1 MPSKEDILEFIR
13 TAGTTVG
20 KREISRHFR
29 IKGSARIALKRILKE
44 MAAEGMIEGERKR
57 LTPVGSLPPVTVI
70 EVFTQDADGELIARP
85 ANAEDSAS
93 EVPPRILV
101 IPDTRMRGTAPGM
114 GDRLLARIAPLEEE
128 ISGCLYEARPIK
140 RLPRDTN
147 RFLGIYRTIA
157 TGGGVIDP
165 VDRKHLKEWAV
176 SAGDDDGAKDGE
188 LVRFELKKSGRHG
201 ISRARVTET
210 LGNPEAQGAQSL
222 IAIHSH
228 GLPDGF
234 ADDVIAEAESLKSPD
249 LGSREDLRQIPLI
262 TIDPPDA
269 RDHDDAVWAAPD
281 DDPENAKGWVVIVAI
296 ADVAAH
302 VRPGTALDRD
312 ALDRGNSV
320 YFPDR
325 VVPMLPERISNNM
338 CSLIEAQDRPCLAV
352 RMVFDK
358 SGRKRDH
365 RFVRG
370 MMRSAAKLSYQ
381 QAQSAIDGKP
391 DDKTGPLLDPIL
403 KPLWAAYDAVRS
415 ARDKRAPLELDL
427 PERKLVL
434 DDEGNIRD
442 VIVPER
448 LAAHKL
454 VEEFMIQANVA
465 AAETLERCKSPLLYR
480 VHDAPSKEKLES
492 LAEVLKT
499 FQLAL
504 PKSGVLK
511 PEHFNHILAQTAGT
525 PHAEL
530 AAEMVLRSQ
539 AQAEYNPGNYGHFGL
554 NLRRYAHF
562 TSPIRRYA
570 DLIVHRALIAA
581 LDLGDDGLTEREI
594 DRLEQIAELI
604 SAAERRA
611 MAAER
616 ETVDRLVAGFLAEK
630 VGTTFKARISG
641 VARPGLFVRLD
652 TTGGDGFIPVSTIGD
667 DYYVYDERRHAMTG
681 ERTGVEYRLGDKVDV
696 RLVEA
701 IPSAGALRF
710 ELLSEGRKGKPRSDS
725 RKKKETRG
733 RPYRKR
739 RR

>member
-1 MPSKEDILEFIR
+1 
-13 TAGTTVG
+13 
-20 KREISRHFR
+20 
-29 IKGSARIALKRILKE
+29 
-44 MAAEGMIEGERKR
+44 
-57 LTPVGSLPPVTVI
+57 
-70 EVFTQDADGELIARP
+70 
-85 ANAEDSAS
+85 
-93 EVPPRILV
+93 
-101 IPDTRMRGTAPGM
+101 
-114 GDRLLARIAPLEEE
+114 
-128 ISGCLYEARPIK
+128 
-140 RLPRDTN
+140 
-147 RFLGIYRTIA
+147 
-157 TGGGVIDP
+157 
-165 VDRKHLKEWAV
+165 
-176 SAGDDDGAKDGE
+176 
-188 LVRFELKKSGRHG
+188 
-201 ISRARVTET
+201 
-210 LGNPEAQGAQSL
+210 
-222 IAIHSH
+222 
-228 GLPDGF
+228 
-234 ADDVIAEAESLKSPD
+234 
-249 LGSREDLRQIPLI
+249 
-262 TIDPPDA
+262 
-269 RDHDDAVWAAPD
+269 
-281 DDPENAKGWVVIVAI
+281 
-296 ADVAAH
+296 
-302 VRPGTALDRD
+302 
-312 ALDRGNSV
+312 
-320 YFPDR
+320 
-325 VVPMLPERISNNM
+325 
-338 CSLIEAQDRPCLAV
+338 
-352 RMVFDK
+352 
-358 SGRKRDH
+358 
-365 RFVRG
+365 
-370 MMRSAAKLSYQ
+370 
-381 QAQSAIDGKP
+381 
-391 DDKTGPLLDPIL
+391 
-403 KPLWAAYDAVRS
+403 
-415 ARDKRAPLELDL
+415 LELDL

-434 DDEGNIRD
+434 DDDGNVQD

-448 LAAHKL
+448 LAAHRL
-454 VEEFMIQANVA
+454 VEEFMIQANVS
-465 AAETLERCKSPLLYR
+465 AAETLERRKSPLLYR

-511 PEHFNHILAQTAGT
+511 PEHFNRILEQTAGT

-616 ETVDRLVAGFLAEK
+616 ETVDRLIAGFLAEK

-667 DYYVYDERRHAMTG
+667 DYYVYDERRQAMTG

-710 ELLSEGRKGKPRSDS
+710 EIVSEGRKGKPRSDG

-733 RPYRKR
+733 RPYRR
-739 RR
+739 RQR